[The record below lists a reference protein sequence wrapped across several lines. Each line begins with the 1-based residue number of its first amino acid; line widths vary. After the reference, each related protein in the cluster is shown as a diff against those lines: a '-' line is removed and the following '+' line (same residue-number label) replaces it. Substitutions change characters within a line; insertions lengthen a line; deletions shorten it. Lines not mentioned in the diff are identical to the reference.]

1 MTGPAIWPTASTLA
15 APALRLVLWR
25 RVRQG
30 KEVAARLGERR
41 GIDAGVR
48 PPGRLLWMH
57 AASVG
62 EGLSVLPVIE
72 ALDRLCPEL
81 AILFTTG
88 TVTSATLMRE
98 RLDAAG
104 LERVIH
110 RFAPL
115 DVPRWAARFLDHWR
129 PNAAAFVESELWPNL
144 LAGCRARRVPT
155 MLVNARLSRRSFS
168 RWRWAPRLA
177 RRVLNSFDLIHAQSA
192 EDADR
197 LATLGARRVTVAGNL
212 KFAAPPLPADPAA
225 LEGMRARLAGRPCWV
240 AASTHPGE
248 DEVVVDAHRRLAE
261 ARPGLV
267 SIVVPRHPE
276 RGAAVGAAAAGL
288 AVTRRGLGEPP
299 PSEGVWVADTL
310 GELGLWYRL
319 VAAALVGRSLLP
331 PGGGQ
336 NPLEPAR
343 LGCPV
348 AAGPHMDNFTDAVRV
363 LDAAGAL
370 TRVRD
375 AAELAGWVGA
385 MLDDP
390 VRRAAAGAAGAGAA
404 AAYAHLP
411 ETTATALLDLIAR
424 RRG

>member
-1 MTGPAIWPTASTLA
+1 MTGPAIWPAASTLA
-15 APALRLVLWR
+15 APALRLLLRR

-41 GIDAGVR
+41 GIDASTR
-48 PPGRLLWMH
+48 PPGRLLWIH

-62 EGLSVLPVIE
+62 EGLSVLPVLE
-72 ALDRLCPEL
+72 ALDRRCPEL
-81 AILFTTG
+81 AILLTTG
-88 TVTSATLMRE
+88 TVTSATLMRA

-104 LERVIH
+104 LERVTH

-115 DVPRWAARFLDHWR
+115 DVPRWAGRFLDHWR
-129 PNAAAFVESELWPNL
+129 PDAAAFVESELWPNL
-144 LAGCRARRVPT
+144 LAGCRARQIPT
-155 MLVNARLSRRSFS
+155 MLVNARLSPRSFG

-177 RRVLNSFDLIHAQSA
+177 RRVLDSFDLIQAQSA

-197 LATLGARRVTVAGNL
+197 LAALGARRVTAAGNL
-212 KFAAPPLPADPAA
+212 KFAAPPLPADPGA
-225 LEGMRARLAGRPCWV
+225 LEELHTQLAGRPCWV

-248 DEVVVDAHRRLAE
+248 DEIVAAAHRDLAN

-276 RGAAVGAAAAGL
+276 RGAAVAAAAAGL

-319 VAAALVGRSLLP
+319 AAAALVGRSLVP

-348 AAGPHMDNFTDAVRV
+348 AAGPHMDNFSDAVRA
-363 LDAAGAL
+363 LNAAGAL

-375 AAELAGWVGA
+375 AADLSGWVGT
-385 MLDDP
+385 MLDNP
-390 VRRAAAGAAGAGAA
+390 ARHAAAGAAGAGAA

-411 ETTATALLDLIAR
+411 ETTATALLELLAR